1 MPSPRTGY
9 AIVAAMLLLAGGA
22 FLRAEQLKLQLSPVA
37 RPLIAQ
43 HISPTCTGSKA
54 CRRVAKMSFKLRK
67 PQSVALAMVDASGNV
82 ARSLP
87 AVVKAGRVY
96 AWWNGRLANGSVA
109 PDGGYRLQIHLGS
122 GKTITPPDRVVVD
135 TVPPVIVL
143 TSAPGAV
150 PVRYTAKGQPRVF
163 LLLAPPSGPASFVRA
178 HGGVARVPAGKQ
190 VGGTVMTLVGT
201 DAAGNR
207 SKPVSAGTIG

>member
-43 HISPTCTGSKA
+43 HISPTCSGSKA
-54 CRRVAKMSFKLRK
+54 CRRVARHVV
-67 PQSVALAMVDASGNV
+67 QTAQAADGV
-82 ARSLP
+82 ARD
-87 AVVKAGRVY
+87 GRRVGPRGAFPPGGRQGRACLRLVEWPHVCRSRRARTAATDCRSIWGRGRRSRRPT
-96 AWWNGRLANGSVA
+96 AWC
-109 PDGGYRLQIHLGS
+109 
-122 GKTITPPDRVVVD
+122 VD

-201 DAAGNR
+201 DAAR
-207 SKPVSAGTIG
+207 